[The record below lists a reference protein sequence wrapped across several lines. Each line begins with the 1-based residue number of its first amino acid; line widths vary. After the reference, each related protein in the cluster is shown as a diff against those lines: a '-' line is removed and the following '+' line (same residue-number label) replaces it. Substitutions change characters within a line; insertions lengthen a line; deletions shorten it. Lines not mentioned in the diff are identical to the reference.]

1 MGGSLSY
8 GAADPTPRGKA
19 GSSRGHGPA
28 GSWGQVARQTPGLP
42 GTAGRTL
49 WAGPWWRG
57 ARGTGRPASLPLRA
71 LGPEHVGHP
80 LVSAARPAPVVPESD
95 HALTAAGEASPGL
108 RARQT
113 LSVFPVPL
121 QGSLPSVCLSVRF
134 TVLNLLSVQFRALLC
149 SLPAASQRFPRSGL
163 VFSSD
168 FPWLSVRMLPGNGVM
183 LRAVSLR
190 GCVWGGEH
198 LGCCQHPAI
207 NTREIWR
214 TVSGSQTT

>member
-1 MGGSLSY
+1 MEQLTPLRGARQAAAGGTARQGPGGRWPGRRQASPGRR
-8 GAADPTPRGKA
+8 GARCGQ
-19 GSSRGHGPA
+19 GLGGEGPA
-28 GSWGQVARQTPGLP
+28 GR
-42 GTAGRTL
+42 
-49 WAGPWWRG
+49 
-57 ARGTGRPASLPLRA
+57 
-71 LGPEHVGHP
+71 
-80 LVSAARPAPVVPESD
+80 AARPRCRSERSARNTWATHLFRPPVPLWSFRNLTRRFD
-95 HALTAAGEASPGL
+95 RALTAAGEASPGL

-190 GCVWGGEH
+190 GCVCGGEH

>member
-57 ARGTGRPASLPLRA
+57 ARGTGPPASLPLRA

-95 HALTAAGEASPGL
+95 TSL
-108 RARQT
+108 RPR
-113 LSVFPVPL
+113 SNGGR
-121 QGSLPSVCLSVRF
+121 GSLPGSQGPANSLGLPCPPPGFVAVCLSVRF

-168 FPWLSVRMLPGNGVM
+168 FPWSSVRMLPGNGVM

-190 GCVWGGEH
+190 GCVCVGGAFR
-198 LGCCQHPAI
+198 LLPA
-207 NTREIWR
+207 
-214 TVSGSQTT
+214 SCYKH

>member
-19 GSSRGHGPA
+19 GSSGGHGPA

-57 ARGTGRPASLPLRA
+57 ARGTGPRPRCRSERSARNTWATHSFRPPVPLWSFRN
-71 LGPEHVGHP
+71 PT
-80 LVSAARPAPVVPESD
+80 RRFD
-95 HALTAAGEASPGL
+95 RALTAAGEASPGL
-108 RARQT
+108 RPRQT

-190 GCVWGGEH
+190 VCVCVGGAFR
-198 LGCCQHPAI
+198 LLPA
-207 NTREIWR
+207 
-214 TVSGSQTT
+214 SCYKH